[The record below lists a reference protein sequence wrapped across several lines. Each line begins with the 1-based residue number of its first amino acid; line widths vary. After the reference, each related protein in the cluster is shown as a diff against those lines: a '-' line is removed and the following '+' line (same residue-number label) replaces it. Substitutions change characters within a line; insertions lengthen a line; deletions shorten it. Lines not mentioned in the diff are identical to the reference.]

1 MGQTS
6 IFNRWT
12 GYWDLSAVV
21 SKCLIPPPRQCFATS
36 TQTCLLL
43 PTICYFL
50 IVKCLILYFII
61 EISVS

>member
-21 SKCLIPPPRQCFATS
+21 SKCLIPPPANALRLAHKPVCFYQLFATS
-36 TQTCLLL
+36 
-43 PTICYFL
+43 
-50 IVKCLILYFII
+50 
-61 EISVS
+61 

>member
-21 SKCLIPPPRQCFATS
+21 SKCLIPPANALRLAHKPVCFYQLFATS
-36 TQTCLLL
+36 
-43 PTICYFL
+43 
-50 IVKCLILYFII
+50 
-61 EISVS
+61 